1 MNEIAIIKQIQE
13 FGFVNV
19 IMSIFVVSAL
29 VILII
34 TGGQKLIDTLGL
46 ETKASLRDKNIDKRL
61 TTLEQKICDF
71 EANQEKYH
79 SQSIAIRDKLK
90 SNQSDLKDDIKEL
103 KNLLINKEIDDM
115 RWEMLD
121 FANAAMY
128 GRKYNKE
135 QYDHVLDIYAK
146 YERILEENG
155 MENGRVTSSMEFVQ
169 DKYKDLMAC
178 GFKQ

>member
-1 MNEIAIIKQIQE
+1 MDGIKIVKQIQD
-13 FGFVNV
+13 FGLTNV
-19 IMSIFVVSAL
+19 IMSVFIVAAL
-29 VILII
+29 VVLII

-46 ETKASLRDKNIDKRL
+46 ETKASLRDKSIDKRL
-61 TTLEQKICDF
+61 LDLEQKMLDF
-71 EANQEKYH
+71 EINQEKYH
-79 SQSIAIRDKLK
+79 TESISIRDKLK
-90 SNQSDLKDDIKEL
+90 SNQSDLRDDIKEL

-121 FANAAMY
+121 FANAVMC

-169 DKYKDLMAC
+169 DKYKDLMSC
-178 GFKQ
+178 GFRQ